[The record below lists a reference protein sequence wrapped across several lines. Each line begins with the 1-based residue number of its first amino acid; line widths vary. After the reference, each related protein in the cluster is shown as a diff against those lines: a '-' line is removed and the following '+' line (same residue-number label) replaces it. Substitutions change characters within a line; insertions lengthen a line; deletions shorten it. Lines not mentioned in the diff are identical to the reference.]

1 MASVAE
7 RPGYRLKLAQHA
19 LRTRM
24 DAALRT
30 LGITAPQY
38 AVLSAIEQQPGLSNA
53 ALARAA
59 FVTAQSMQG
68 IVANLERGGLLARS
82 QDPSHGRVLN
92 TVLTAAGRRILA
104 RAHAAVGGVEA
115 AMLQGLSRAE
125 TAALGDLLARCA
137 ANLRAL

>member
-1 MASVAE
+1 MASVLE

-38 AVLSAIEQQPGLSNA
+38 AVLTAIDQQPGLSNA

-68 IVANLERGGLLARS
+68 IVANLERAGLLARS
-82 QDPSHGRVLN
+82 QDPNHGRVLN
-92 TVLTAAGRRILA
+92 TVLTPAGRRVLA
-104 RAHAAVGGVEA
+104 RAHTAVDGIEA
-115 AMLQGLSRAE
+115 AMLRGLSRAE
-125 TAALGDLLARCA
+125 TATLGDLLASCA
-137 ANLRAL
+137 ANLRAR